1 VPPSHYQGY
10 CFRIDEAKRLAS
22 LAGAEIDMRAVVD
35 VCERLDAL
43 GDTSKLDFVL
53 WEALSGAAV
62 IRYGRCFKQGVRH
75 YLPTRALSAAPHE
88 LQETHAFVIA
98 LRDKHV
104 AHSVNPFEEN
114 EVTVQIGDHFN
125 SSQEIISVNTAH
137 GRVLG
142 LLFGMPAQL
151 GELAKWWLGWLNREG
166 KIEREKLVSLARTFT
181 LEALKRQPQGVLG
194 ADTGRHTVTKRR
206 KRP

>member
-1 VPPSHYQGY
+1 MPSAHYQGY
-10 CFRIDEAKRLAS
+10 CFRISEAKRLAS
-22 LAGAEIDMRAVVD
+22 LAGAEIDMRAVVE

-43 GDTSKLDFVL
+43 DDISKFDVVL

-75 YLPTRALSAAPHE
+75 YLPVKALLAAPRE
-88 LQETHAFVIA
+88 LQETHSFIIA
-98 LRDKHV
+98 LRDKHI

-114 EVTVQIGDHFN
+114 EVTVQIGDHFK
-125 SSQEIISVNTAH
+125 SSQEIASVNTAH

-142 LLFGMPAQL
+142 LSFGMLAQL
-151 GELAKWWLGWLNREG
+151 GEVAKWWLTWLHSESE
-166 KIEREKLVSLARTFT
+166 IERSKLVSLARTFS
-181 LEALKRQPQGVLG
+181 LEALKREPQGVLG

>member
-1 VPPSHYQGY
+1 MPPSHYQGY
-10 CFRIDEAKRLAS
+10 CFRVPEAKRLAS

-43 GDTSKLDFVL
+43 GDVSKLDFVL

-75 YLPTRALSAAPHE
+75 YLPARALSAASRE
-88 LQETHAFVIA
+88 LHDTHAFIIA

-125 SSQEIISVNTAH
+125 SSHDITSVNTAH

-142 LLFGMPAQL
+142 LSFGMPAQL
-151 GELAKWWLGWLNREG
+151 SELAKWWLGWLEREG
-166 KIEREKLVSLARTFT
+166 KIEQAKLVSLARTFT
-181 LEALKRQPQGVLG
+181 LETLKRQPQGVLG
-194 ADTGRHTVTKRR
+194 ADTGHETVTKRR